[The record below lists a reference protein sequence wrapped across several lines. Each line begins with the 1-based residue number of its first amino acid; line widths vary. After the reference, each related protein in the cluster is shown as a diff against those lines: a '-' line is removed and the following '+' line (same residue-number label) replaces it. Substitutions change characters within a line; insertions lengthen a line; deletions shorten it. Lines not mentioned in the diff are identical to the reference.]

1 LILETRESI
10 IFSDNKVDGGFP
22 VPGQTAGTDRE
33 LLLKNTGCLPM
44 THEGAPS
51 MQIFISVMLVAA
63 AVLIAGLVTAPWPS
77 AATAVQRDPS
87 RDWRD

>member
-1 LILETRESI
+1 
-10 IFSDNKVDGGFP
+10 
-22 VPGQTAGTDRE
+22 
-33 LLLKNTGCLPM
+33 
-44 THEGAPS
+44 